1 MSSSCNRWDV
11 RSCKNRRST
20 ALAPNCGRS
29 SAWVRNA
36 KGNRDRLVPL
46 PEATLALLR
55 RFWACHRHPTL
66 LFPNRAAGLSGA
78 HRASSPLDRGGV
90 QRTLARVTR
99 ELGLK
104 KRFLPTA
111 CATATPRT

>member
-1 MSSSCNRWDV
+1 LGEGL
-11 RSCKNRRST
+11 
-20 ALAPNCGRS
+20 ALTVADIDAGRMRVQ
-29 SAWVRNA
+29 VRNA

-66 LFPNRAAGLSGA
+66 LFPSRAAGLCGA

-90 QRTLARVTR
+90 QRTLARVTQ